1 MKAVE
6 EAKEALEAEMKKLR
20 VQTEQWR
27 KAADAAAAVL
37 AGDMEMNG
45 RIYER
50 SSLVVYLSHQPVVDT
65 LSADHRGWLMIWKM
79 VLEVESERG
88 HLWGKNGQK

>member
-37 AGDMEMNG
+37 AGDMGMNG
-45 RIYER
+45 RIYKRCVSMDKQFGGVFEPPA
-50 SSLVVYLSHQPVVDT
+50 SGGYT
-65 LSADHRGWLMIWKM
+65 ADHPRWLMIWKM
-79 VLEVESERG
+79 VLELG
-88 HLWGKNGQK
+88 HL